1 MSQGSSYTGAEASRR
16 KVLAALAA
24 LALSPAI
31 PRLAFAA
38 PKDAVVAVA
47 DDLDLFIRLSAIV
60 TGVEHLDRDTA
71 ARILELIRAEPW
83 GKEHL
88 AQIGAKLLPSGKPLP
103 PTREKLLNP
112 ERFNEGERWFVGHLL
127 TTWFTGVYYHQQGNH
142 VVTYRNALM
151 HVALEDVRP
160 VPGHCNGNF
169 GFWSEPPAG
178 VTQ

>member
-1 MSQGSSYTGAEASRR
+1 MSQGGGYTGTDASRR
-16 KVLAALAA
+16 KLLAALAA
-24 LALSPAI
+24 LVLVPAVPHLAL
-31 PRLAFAA
+31 AA
-38 PKDAVVAVA
+38 PKEAPAVA
-47 DDLDLFIRLSAIV
+47 DDLDTFIRLCVIV
-60 TGVEHLDRDTA
+60 TGVERLDRETA

-112 ERFNEGERWFVGHLL
+112 ERFNEGERWFIGHLL
-127 TTWFTGVYYHQQGNH
+127 TTWFTGIYYHQQGNH

-160 VPGHCNGNF
+160 VPGHCNGTF
-169 GFWSEPPAG
+169 GFWSAPPAG
-178 VTQ
+178 VVQ